1 MAMLAEI
8 KQQNNKTVVELNRD
22 FPYPIETVWQ
32 MLTDNAYLA
41 KWFNELRIESLSEG
55 GKIVFDLGNGHFEE
69 MTITQVKV
77 PTVLTFTWDKELV
90 SFQLNET
97 AESSTHLIFKEFIDT
112 VTEHTPRDIAGW
124 HVCLDVI
131 RALLDGQTD
140 VTNEKKQWE
149 SLYPKYKEL
158 FQIQ

>member
-1 MAMLAEI
+1 
-8 KQQNNKTVVELNRD
+8 
-22 FPYPIETVWQ
+22 
-32 MLTDNAYLA
+32 TDNAYLA

-55 GKIVFDLGNGHFEE
+55 GKIVFDLSNDDFEE
-69 MTITQVKV
+69 MTITQVDE
-77 PTVLTFTWDKELV
+77 PTVFTFTWDKDLV
-90 SFQLNET
+90 SFQLKET
-97 AESSTHLIFKEFIDT
+97 AESSTHLVFKEFIDT

-140 VTNEKKQWE
+140 VTNEKKQLE
-149 SLYPKYKEL
+149 SLYLKYKEL

>member
-1 MAMLAEI
+1 MLAEI

-77 PTVLTFTWDKELV
+77 PTILTFTWDKELV

-97 AESSTHLIFKEFIDT
+97 AESSTHLVFKEFIDT
-112 VTEHTPRDIAGW
+112 VTAHTPRDIAGW

-149 SLYPKYKEL
+149 SLYLKYKEL